1 LLNILKIDASPSARC
16 NATSFGPLARR
27 SRDARR
33 GLATRWTDKDGKMAV
48 DQAKF
53 HKVPE
58 LKQGQWIEVPRYE
71 WKDLGSSHLVP

>member
-1 LLNILKIDASPSARC
+1 
-16 NATSFGPLARR
+16 
-27 SRDARR
+27 
-33 GLATRWTDKDGKMAV
+33 MAV